1 MKDTIQM
8 RLLPALLLALASMTS
23 NANMYTISNSNL
35 TVLDPNG
42 GFVGGATDVAGS
54 FDDTKICTTTECTNI
69 AMTLAS
75 NEPFFGNQWFVHDI
89 RAFSEGSYV
98 FDTNCTG
105 ADIVA
110 GITNCGGSSFLALS
124 VGPGQLGAHM
134 LFDYAVSLN
143 IDVAILWNLNS
154 AFGDPIYNATD
165 PSQTPTKV
173 WNLASIDGNGDGIR
187 GIPMV
192 DGPFPG
198 FNANFNLDTLAAVT
212 LPAAVW
218 LFASGLMGLFAISR
232 RKHAA

>member
-1 MKDTIQM
+1 M
-8 RLLPALLLALASMTS
+8 AG
-23 NANMYTISNSNL
+23 NATTHTISNSNFTML
-35 TVLDPNG
+35 TTAG
-42 GFVGGATDVAGS
+42 GVVGGATDVAGT
-54 FDDTKICTTTECTNI
+54 FDDSKICSNISCTQI

-75 NEPFFGNQWFVHDI
+75 NQPFFGLPWTAKGLRV
-89 RAFSEGSYV
+89 FSEGSYT
-98 FDTNCTG
+98 FDTACTLN
-105 ADIVA
+105 DITN
-110 GITNCGGSSFLALS
+110 GITNCGGSDSLALN
-124 VGPGQLGAHM
+124 VGPGQFGVHM
-134 LFDYAVSLN
+134 LFDYGAPASTSCGVASCD
-143 IDVAILWNLNS
+143 IDVAVLWNLNS

-198 FNANFNLDTLAAVT
+198 FNANFNLDTLAAVP